1 MIASLTSSPHLKW
14 YVFAA
19 MAVGTFASVVDH
31 GSVGV
36 ALPSIATHFQAPIPS
51 VQWLMIGFAMTI
63 IALLLP
69 MGRLA
74 DLIGSKRVYIIGSV
88 VIITG
93 SIAAGT
99 STDLAVLILARIVQ
113 GAGAAMT
120 QGTGMAIIIG
130 AFPPTERGKAIGLI
144 MTMVG
149 TGAVA
154 GPALGGFLVDAFGW
168 RSVFFA
174 TAPMVT
180 VSIAMS
186 MAVLTNTDPLP
197 ATRNAQRPRFDW
209 LGAFL
214 SSSALLALLLGI
226 TNAHRSGWASPPII
240 AAVCIFVVLLAA
252 FIWWEL
258 RYVSPMLEL
267 RLFRRRNFFLG
278 VSANYLMF
286 MGSSAVLFMTPFY
299 LQNVLGYR
307 PSVAGLAVVPGA
319 MCMAILGPLSGR
331 LSDRFGWRKFTV
343 AGLILSS
350 TGIAILS
357 QVTAESSLFHVIPA
371 LMLTSSG
378 MGTFYSPN
386 SSSILSAV
394 ERDSHGVISGLVNLI
409 RNAGNVVSIAV
420 ATAIVTATMGSLGYE
435 PSLDAVRDSAAAGVS
450 TAFTAGLKFAFF
462 AMMGSLLVALFL
474 SALPTHREG
483 QTVPAPPEPPA
494 EPVLRPATSQG
505 QED

>member
-1 MIASLTSSPHLKW
+1 MIASLASSPRFKW
-14 YVFAA
+14 YAFAA

-31 GSVGV
+31 GCVGV
-36 ALPSIATHFQAPIPS
+36 ALPTIAKHFHTDIPS

-74 DLIGSKRVYIIGSV
+74 DLIGAKRVYLIGSV
-88 VIITG
+88 VIIAG
-93 SIAAGT
+93 SISAGT
-99 STDLAVLILARIVQ
+99 STDLGVLIFSRILQ
-113 GAGAAMT
+113 GTGAAMT
-120 QGTGMAIIIG
+120 QGTGMAIII
-130 AFPPTERGKAIGLI
+130 ATFPPGERGKAIGLI

-154 GPALGGFLVDAFGW
+154 GPAFGGLLVDAFGW
-168 RSVFFA
+168 RAVFFA
-174 TAPMVT
+174 TAPMV
-180 VSIAMS
+180 VAS
-186 MAVLTNTDPLP
+186 MGMTLAVLPGASNI
-197 ATRNAQRPRFDW
+197 RRVQNAQQTRFDW

-226 TNAHRSGWASPPII
+226 SNAHRAGWTSPPIL
-240 AAVCIFVVLLAA
+240 AAVVTFVVLLAL

-258 RYVSPMLEL
+258 RSTSPMLEL

-278 VSANYLMF
+278 VTANYLMF

-299 LQNVLGYR
+299 LQNVLGYK

-343 AGLILSS
+343 AGLMLSA

-357 QVTAESSLFHVIPA
+357 RLSADSSLWHVIPA
-371 LMLTSSG
+371 LMMISSG

-394 ERDSHGVISGLVNLI
+394 EGDSHGVISGLVNLI

-435 PSLDAVRDSAAAGVS
+435 PNLDAVRHGGSSGVEA
-450 TAFTAGLKFAFF
+450 AFTVGLRYAYIT
-462 AMMGSLLVALFL
+462 MIGSLLVALFL

-483 QTVPAPPEPPA
+483 QARPVQAPA
-494 EPVLRPATSQG
+494 ETVLRPVTSQAE
-505 QED
+505 ED